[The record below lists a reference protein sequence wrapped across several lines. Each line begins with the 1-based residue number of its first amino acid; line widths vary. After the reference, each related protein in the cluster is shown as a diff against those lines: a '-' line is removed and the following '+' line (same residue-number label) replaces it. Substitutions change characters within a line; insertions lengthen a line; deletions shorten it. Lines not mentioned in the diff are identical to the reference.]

1 MLQDALAARLE
12 MQRPQTLWRGSLV
25 VLASLIALIG
35 VVWIEVRAG
44 RSLLER
50 IQALVN
56 RQASTHRNL
65 GIDWSDYAFSVIGR
79 ALQLAMLVVTA
90 GLVYLW
96 LGLAFEQFP
105 ATAPIALGMG
115 HALRSTLE
123 DVTAQFFKV
132 LPDIG
137 MIALVLIAAR
147 GAAWMVA
154 SIFDGA
160 VAGGFRIPGLHA
172 DTARATRR
180 IAMALVWGLA
190 LAALYPFLARGLCA
204 ARTSGPAN
212 EWAERRTPTERAA
225 ARSA

>member
-1 MLQDALAARLE
+1 
-12 MQRPQTLWRGSLV
+12 
-25 VLASLIALIG
+25 
-35 VVWIEVRAG
+35 
-44 RSLLER
+44 
-50 IQALVN
+50 
-56 RQASTHRNL
+56 
-65 GIDWSDYAFSVIGR
+65 
-79 ALQLAMLVVTA
+79 
-90 GLVYLW
+90 
-96 LGLAFEQFP
+96 
-105 ATAPIALGMG
+105 MG

-160 VAGGFRIPGLHA
+160 VAGSFRIPGLHA

-225 ARSA
+225 T

>member
-65 GIDWSDYAFSVIGR
+65 GVDWSDYAFSVIGR
-79 ALQLAMLVVTA
+79 ALQLAMLVVAA

-115 HALRSTLE
+115 HTLRSTLE

-137 MIALVLIAAR
+137 MIALVLIAGAGRR
-147 GAAWMVA
+147 GWWPAFSMVPLPEVPDSGTA
-154 SIFDGA
+154 CRHGPGDPAHRDGA
-160 VAGGFRIPGLHA
+160 GLGPRTGGVVSVPG
-172 DTARATRR
+172 
-180 IAMALVWGLA
+180 
-190 LAALYPFLARGLCA
+190 
-204 ARTSGPAN
+204 
-212 EWAERRTPTERAA
+212 
-225 ARSA
+225 ARSMRCSNERPCKRMG